1 MKENI
6 YCIAS
11 QCKTIIK
18 EQIEVSCNKIIDTSR
33 GLVFKDYDIKG
44 EIKLLEANLLIL
56 VERLETKYPAISQ
69 LLKKHIDRYDN
80 DKIIHLS
87 AIEAIVDCVLSLE
100 KNTINRKRIFVS
112 HSSKDK
118 DIVEKFIDHILQL
131 GIGIKEEDIFCTSIE
146 EMGVKNG
153 EDIRSHIQTNIR
165 NADYA
170 FLLIS
175 KNYKASEICINEM
188 GAVWAYDSNVRLYL
202 LPDVDF
208 DQIGWLCNTR
218 KADMINSSIV
228 LDALHKEMIE
238 YFELPDK
245 DTWSRQREVF
255 LRYTNNLNPKLL

>member
-1 MKENI
+1 MKEDI
-6 YCIAS
+6 YNIAS
-11 QCKTIIK
+11 QCKAIIK
-18 EQIEVSCNKIIDTSR
+18 EHIEISYNKIIDKSR
-33 GLVFKDYDIKG
+33 GLIFKDYDING
-44 EIKLLEANLLIL
+44 NIKLLEKNLLML
-56 VERLETKYPAISQ
+56 VERLETKYPEISQ
-69 LLKKHIDRYDN
+69 LLQKHIDRYDD

-87 AIEAIVDCVLSLE
+87 AIGAIVDCVVSLE
-100 KNTINRKRIFVS
+100 KKDINSKRIFIS

-118 DIVEKFIDHILQL
+118 DIVEKFTDNILQL
-131 GIGIKEEDIFCTSIE
+131 GIGIKNEDIFCTSIE

-153 EDIRSHIQTNIR
+153 KDIRKHIQTNIR

-188 GAVWAYDSNVRLYL
+188 GAVWAYDANVRLYL
-202 LPDVDF
+202 LPDVGF
-208 DQIGWLCNTR
+208 DKIGWLCNAR

-245 DTWSRQREVF
+245 DTWSRQRETFISYV
-255 LRYTNNLNPKLL
+255 NSNK